1 VKILRIVPSL
11 DPKQGGVAEAVR
23 LSAITKYPIKITIDV
38 ACFDEPTSDWVKNE
52 NNFQIFALGKGKSAY
67 AFHLKYLTWL
77 SQNVKNYDVVII
89 DGLWMFHVWGGYIC
103 RMKNVPYF
111 VYSHGMLDPYFN
123 QDRLKY
129 LKKLPFWFL
138 VERNVLQLA
147 RSVIYTCEE
156 EKILAQNSFPLFK
169 AKSSIVS
176 LGIKTPTEKK
186 EVLTNAFLDEYPQ
199 FINKKFGLFLSR
211 IHPKKGIDLLIKAIA
226 ELDDELPSE
235 FIIAIAGTGD
245 DEYIQNLQNLAETL
259 NITKRFQWLG
269 MISGNVKWGAFS
281 AAGFFILPSH
291 QENFG
296 IVVAEALAVGTPA
309 LISDKVNIW
318 REIKEMNAG
327 LVADDTL
334 EGTKEL
340 IQAWLNF
347 SDEQK
352 QTIQKN
358 TVICFEQNFDV
369 AQAAKNII
377 GVLNKHTRV
386 KDE

>member
-23 LSAITKYPIKITIDV
+23 LSAITKYPIEITIDIV
-38 ACFDEPTSDWVKNE
+38 CFDEPASDWIKNE
-52 NNFQIFALGKGKSAY
+52 NNFQIFAIGKGKTAY
-67 AFHLKYLTWL
+67 AFHLKYLAWL
-77 SQNVKNYDVVII
+77 NQNVKNYDAVVI

-138 VERNVLQLA
+138 IERNVLQLA
-147 RSVIYTCEE
+147 KSVIYTCEE
-156 EKILAQNSFPLFK
+156 EKILAQKSFPLFK

-176 LGIKTPTEKK
+176 LGIKTPTENKD
-186 EVLTNAFLDEYPQ
+186 VLKNAFLEEYPQ
-199 FINKKFGLFLSR
+199 FVKKKFGLFLSR
-211 IHPKKGIDLLIKAIA
+211 IHPKKGIDLLIKAIS
-226 ELDDELPSE
+226 ELDNELPSE
-235 FIIAIAGTGD
+235 FIIAIAGTGN
-245 DEYIQNLQNLAETL
+245 DEYTNNLQKLAETL
-259 NITKRFQWLG
+259 NVAKRFQWLG
-269 MISGNVKWGAFS
+269 MVTGNVKWGAFS
-281 AAGFFILPSH
+281 AADCFILPSH

-296 IVVAEALAVGTPA
+296 IVVAEALAVGTPV

-327 LVADDTL
+327 LIADDTL

-340 IQAWLNF
+340 IQAWLSF
-347 SDEQK
+347 SNEQK
-352 QTIQKN
+352 QTMQKN
-358 TVICFEQNFDV
+358 TVICFEQKFNI

>member
-1 VKILRIVPSL
+1 MKILRIVPSL

-23 LSAITKYPIKITIDV
+23 LSAVTSYPADITIDV
-38 ACFDEPTSDWVKNE
+38 VCFDEPTSDWIINE
-52 NNFQIFALGKGKSAY
+52 KHFKTFALGKGKTAY
-67 AFHLKYLTWL
+67 AFHFKYLTWL
-77 SQNVKNYDVVII
+77 NQNVKKYDAVII

-123 QDRLKY
+123 QDHLKY

-138 VERNVLQLA
+138 IERNVLQLA

-156 EKILAQNSFPLFK
+156 EKILAQKSFPLFK

-176 LGIKTPTEKK
+176 LGIKTPSEKK
-186 EVLTNAFLDEYPQ
+186 EVLTNAFLEVYPQ

-226 ELDDELPSE
+226 ELDDELPNE
-235 FIIAIAGTGD
+235 FMIAIAGTGD
-245 DEYIQNLQNLAETL
+245 DAYIKTLQNLAEKL
-259 NITKRFQWLG
+259 NIAKRFQWLG
-269 MISGNVKWGAFS
+269 MITGNVKWGAFS
-281 AAGFFILPSH
+281 SADFFILPSH

-296 IVVAEALAVGTPA
+296 IVVAEALAVGTPV

-318 REIKEMNAG
+318 REIQEMHTG
-327 LVADDTL
+327 LVKTDTL

-340 IQAWLNF
+340 IQAWLNL

-352 QTIQKN
+352 QTMQKN
-358 TVICFEQNFDV
+358 TVICFEQKFDI
-369 AQAAKNII
+369 AQATKNLI
-377 GVLNKHTRV
+377 GLIQEDTK
-386 KDE
+386 